1 MESAGLECWEDGTIR
16 IAGSRVPFDHIV
28 DSWAHGETPE
38 AIVQEI
44 FPSLEL
50 SDVYAAIAY
59 YLRHREEVDAYLC
72 DRRERREE
80 AVAELLRLFPQEG
93 IRERLLARRAPSE

>member
-1 MESAGLECWEDGTIR
+1 MESAGLDRWEDGTIR

-38 AIVQEI
+38 TIVEEI

-59 YLRHREEVDAYLC
+59 YLRHREDVDAYMKEQ
-72 DRRERREE
+72 RRRGDKAEAKYRRM
-80 AVAELLRLFPQEG
+80 FPQEG
-93 IRERLLARRAPSE
+93 LRERLLARRKSP